1 MRRAGPGPKG
11 RSPHRCGLVP
21 YIAAE
26 DDTVP
31 DCRQSLFDVVRS
43 TDEADDDMSEAADI
57 SDEDISAEDDIAEDE
72 DISDDDGIADD
83 DDISDDAPPSAELA

>member
-1 MRRAGPGPKG
+1 
-11 RSPHRCGLVP
+11 VP

-57 SDEDISAEDDIAEDE
+57 SDEEDISGEEDISEDE